1 MSRSG
6 IAATE
11 CPFFEHRTCSVMS
24 DTLNISLRSRFRN
37 RSCVGAP
44 GRSTV
49 PREVAI
55 TCASNA
61 EVAILGQN
69 PSKNRTRLPPRHRN
83 RTPLPPRA
91 PEQHKITAWSARP
104 AQNRHLE
111 RPSRT
116 KSPPQPAKSPTHPP
130 RWQSRAPP
138 TPRWQFWDKIRPKTA
153 RGCHLATETSH
164 HCHLERPSNTESP
177 PGAPEQ
183 HKIATSGGDLLV
195 RTQSPQT

>member
-44 GRSTV
+44 GRSTL

-55 TCASNA
+55 PCASDA
-61 EVAILGQN
+61 EVAISGQN
-69 PSKNRTRLPPRHRN
+69 PPKNRTPLPPRHRN

-104 AQNRHLE
+104 AQNRHLDPRNHRRTRRGGNPV
-111 RPSRT
+111 RPRRRGGNFGT
-116 KSPPQPAKSPTHPP
+116 KSAQKPHAAATSPPKPHTTATS
-130 RWQSRAPP
+130 SARA
-138 TPRWQFWDKIRPKTA
+138 TQNHRLD
-153 RGCHLATETSH
+153 
-164 HCHLERPSNTESP
+164 RPSNTKLP
-177 PGAPEQ
+177 PRAG
-183 HKIATSGGDLLV
+183 TS
-195 RTQSPQT
+195 